1 MTTYTTTAVAGKL
14 SPPAPLDRKAV
25 RDLERH
31 AHEVMSPAARMQPRE
46 PLAEAGVHVA
56 IGLGGLHGLM
66 VATTSLDHLAEGE
79 RTLSHLHR
87 AAGHLREHLVETVPE
102 EEREARH
109 RGMIDSCLEE
119 GLTVVASLTAELVL
133 AKGRRITVR
142 LTEEDAYQTVELEE
156 EGQETR
162 TLRLSGRDRLE
173 LHSGLHEIG
182 RVVWLMLL
190 AEDGNRNG
198 PAASDG

>member
-1 MTTYTTTAVAGKL
+1 MTTYQTTAVPGQLQPA
-14 SPPAPLDRKAV
+14 APLDRQAV
-25 RDLERH
+25 RHLERH
-31 AHEVMSPAARMQPRE
+31 AHEVLSPPARMNPAV
-46 PLAEAGVHVA
+46 PLAKAGVHVA
-56 IGLGGLHGLM
+56 IGIGGLHGLM
-66 VATTSLDHLAEGE
+66 AATTSTDHLAEGE

-87 AAGHLREHLVETVPE
+87 AAGHLREHLVEAVPE

-109 RGMIDSCLEE
+109 RGVIDSCLRE

-142 LTEEDAYQTVELEE
+142 LTEADAYQTVELEE
-156 EGQETR
+156 AGQETR

-173 LHSGLHEIG
+173 LHDGLHEIG

-190 AEDGNRNG
+190 AETAGER
-198 PAASDG
+198 S